1 MIKVAPHFL
10 EQQYFTGQ
18 VLIATPQIIDS
29 RFSHSVVLICGHD
42 HNGAMGLILNQ
53 LIDELTFKDL
63 VGQLSIQPSD
73 ALNTSIPVHFG
84 GPIEMGRGFVLHS
97 TDYLHETSIRI
108 SDEIALTSTLEIL
121 NLLAQGKGPK
131 EKILALGYAGWGA
144 GQLEMELQKNSW
156 LQMEADPDLVFSR
169 DLSET
174 WQRALKKMGVD
185 AALLSS
191 QTGHA

>member
-1 MIKVAPHFL
+1 MIKVAPHSL

-18 VLIATPQIIDS
+18 LLIATPQIIDS

-42 HNGAMGLILNQ
+42 HNGTMGLILNR

-73 ALNTSIPVHFG
+73 ALNTNIPVHFG

-174 WQRALKKMGVD
+174 WQKALKKMGVD